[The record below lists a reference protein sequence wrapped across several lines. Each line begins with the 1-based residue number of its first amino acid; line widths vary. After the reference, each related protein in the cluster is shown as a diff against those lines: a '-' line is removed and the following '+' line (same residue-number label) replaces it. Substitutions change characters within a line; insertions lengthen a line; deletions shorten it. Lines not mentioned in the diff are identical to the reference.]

1 MIGEECVLEFFQGLE
16 SRGQDQGLQN
26 CPRGS
31 SRTRTCP
38 RGLQHCSNAP
48 ENTGSDGTVS
58 AGDQSDICCS
68 ADVND
73 EDDGS
78 KTNDTNKNDEACL
91 FECVGDND
99 SATSL
104 PCPLCQ
110 FNWHSGKS
118 CYSLC

>member
-1 MIGEECVLEFFQGLE
+1 MKSVSSSFSKDLSHKAKTKDFKIVLE
-16 SRGQDQGLQN
+16 D
-26 CPRGS
+26 
-31 SRTRTCP
+31 
-38 RGLQHCSNAP
+38 CSNAP